1 MKQKHLL
8 YQLKKKLQ
16 KIYVVQK
23 YQNHLIQ
30 VQLVQEEYLH
40 NQLEE
45 VQVVG
50 NLNRMKKHKNYVKHL
65 KEENL

>member
-8 YQLKKKLQ
+8 YQQKKKLQ

-30 VQLVQEEYLH
+30 VQLVQEEYIH

-45 VQVVG
+45 VQVVE
-50 NLNRMKKHKNYVKHL
+50 NLNQVKKYKNYVKHL

>member
-8 YQLKKKLQ
+8 YQQKKKLL

-30 VQLVQEEYLH
+30 VQLVQEEYIH

-45 VQVVG
+45 VQVVE
-50 NLNRMKKHKNYVKHL
+50 NLNQVKKYKNYVKHL

>member
-1 MKQKHLL
+1 M
-8 YQLKKKLQ
+8 
-16 KIYVVQK
+16 
-23 YQNHLIQ
+23 IQ

-50 NLNRMKKHKNYVKHL
+50 NLNQMKKHKNYVKHL
-65 KEENL
+65 KEENLLNKFVNQILFNYHGIIHY

>member
-1 MKQKHLL
+1 MKQKHLP
-8 YQLKKKLQ
+8 YQQKKKLL

-30 VQLVQEEYLH
+30 VQLVQEEYIH

-45 VQVVG
+45 VQVVE
-50 NLNRMKKHKNYVKHL
+50 NLNQVKKYKNYVKHL